1 MPSPRKTSTSKDP
14 SNRTIGKLATRDS
27 KTGRTVDSK
36 TGRVV
41 LFPTEP
47 SRLGKKR
54 IEQAVD
60 RVTSKK

>member
-1 MPSPRKTSTSKDP
+1 MTAPRKTAASKGISD
-14 SNRTIGKLATRDS
+14 RTPGKLAARDS

-47 SRLGKKR
+47 SRLGKRK
-54 IEQAVD
+54 IEQAVN

>member
-1 MPSPRKTSTSKDP
+1 MASTRKTPTSKHTTV
-14 SNRTIGKLATRDS
+14 RATGKLVPRDS
-27 KTGRTVDSK
+27 KIGRTVDSK

-47 SRLGKKR
+47 SRLGKKK

>member
-1 MPSPRKTSTSKDP
+1 MSGHRKPSTSKP
-14 SNRTIGKLATRDS
+14 SNPP
-27 KTGRTVDSK
+27 TGRFVTRTTKAGRAVDSK

-47 SRLGKKR
+47 SKLGRKR
-54 IEQAVD
+54 IEEAVD

>member
-1 MPSPRKTSTSKDP
+1 MTSSRKTSPSQATSGG
-14 SNRTIGKLATRDS
+14 TTGKFVSRDS

-47 SRLGKKR
+47 SRLGKRK

>member
-1 MPSPRKTSTSKDP
+1 MTSTRKTSTSKDATV
-14 SNRTIGKLATRDS
+14 RATGKFAPRDS
-27 KTGRTVDSK
+27 KIGRTVDSK

-41 LFPTEP
+41 LFPKEP
-47 SRLGKKR
+47 SKLGKKK

>member
-1 MPSPRKTSTSKDP
+1 MTATGKTPTSKVP
-14 SNRTIGKLATRDS
+14 TARPTGKFGTRDS
-27 KTGRTVDSK
+27 E

-47 SRLGKKR
+47 SKLGKRK

>member
-1 MPSPRKTSTSKDP
+1 MTSTRKTSTSKDTTV
-14 SNRTIGKLATRDS
+14 RATGKFVTRDS
-27 KTGRTVDSK
+27 KTGRKVDSK

-47 SRLGKKR
+47 SRLGKRK

>member
-1 MPSPRKTSTSKDP
+1 MTTPRKSPTP
-14 SNRTIGKLATRDS
+14 GKRKLVTRGF
-27 KTGRTVDSK
+27 KIGRTVDSK

-54 IEQAVD
+54 IEEAVD

>member
-1 MPSPRKTSTSKDP
+1 MTSTRKTSNSKDASKFAP
-14 SNRTIGKLATRDS
+14 RDS
-27 KTGRTVDSK
+27 KIGRTVDSK

-47 SRLGKKR
+47 SRLGKKK
-54 IEQAVD
+54 IEQAVE

>member
-1 MPSPRKTSTSKDP
+1 MTATRKTSTSKDTTARP
-14 SNRTIGKLATRDS
+14 TGKFGTR
-27 KTGRTVDSK
+27 DSK

-47 SRLGKKR
+47 SRLGKRK